1 MDLNTIF
8 STAMNNAIELA
19 VRDQLTPYILRIQAL
34 EDLLEASPL
43 KDGGYRNSIEDAVC
57 NYMDRN
63 PFDFSKIEDDVDE
76 RIADF
81 LKNNVTISFDT
92 Y

>member
-19 VRDQLTPYILRIQAL
+19 VRDQLTPYILRIQEL
-34 EDLLEASPL
+34 EERLESLANPITL
-43 KDGGYRNSIEDAVC
+43 IEDAVET
-57 NYMDRN
+57 YMDN
-63 PFDFSKIEDDVDE
+63 HPFDFSKIEDDVDE

-81 LKNNVTISFDT
+81 LKDNVTISFDT
-92 Y
+92 F

>member
-19 VRDQLTPYILRIQAL
+19 VRDQLTPYILRIQEL
-34 EDLLEASPL
+34 EERLESLANPITL
-43 KDGGYRNSIEDAVC
+43 IDDAVET
-57 NYMDRN
+57 YMDRN

-92 Y
+92 F